1 MARTMEDQETPLA
14 NGICQCEGPNLAR
27 GFKFC
32 EPYDAVRQKGRGA
45 EPELRCGMQL
55 KERGRFLGFNREEVG
70 RANVRCR
77 KIKERVS
84 RIEAGTQSFLGF
96 TEKAQKDSVHTLSLL
111 SDQWTRIQN
120 DLYKIIHR
128 KFLESYAKKAPKE
141 EIVRSS
147 YFASNL
153 RFPLKTEDGVWSE
166 KTKMTNAFPMECPN
180 GIKDE
185 PGLHTDREH
194 EIVSQIHLLNKELE
208 TIRELKQ
215 AASEHVKLH
224 ASPFFRAKLE
234 LKLPR
239 FLPPKSPHNLL
250 EEELYLDP
258 WSLLVATI
266 FLNKTSAVAARPYVF
281 WFLEENPDPFTVVG
295 KKTEQLETYFGPLG
309 LQKRRAKQ
317 VWRMSYDFLYK
328 DWKRVGELHG
338 VGSYGEDAFR
348 MFCLGD
354 FSVDPKDRYLKI
366 YKAWYHMQD
375 KDSRL
380 HEMNC

>member
-1 MARTMEDQETPLA
+1 MAHTMKNQETPPA
-14 NGICQCEGPNLAR
+14 NGISQCEASEFAR
-27 GFKFC
+27 EFKLF
-32 EPYDAVRQKGRGA
+32 EPYDAVCQKGLVTEA
-45 EPELRCGMQL
+45 EQRCGLKL
-55 KERGRFLGFNREEVG
+55 KERGRFLGFNREEVS

-84 RIEAGTQSFLGF
+84 RIEAGTQSFFGF
-96 TEKAQKDSVHTLSLL
+96 TEKAQKDSVRTLSLL

-120 DLYKIIHR
+120 DLYKTIHR
-128 KFLESYAKKAPKE
+128 RFLENYTKKAPSE
-141 EIVRSS
+141 ETVCSS

-153 RFPLKTEDGVWSE
+153 MFPFKTEDKTWSE
-166 KTKMTNAFPMECPN
+166 KAKIPNVFPMECPN

-185 PGLHTDREH
+185 PDPHIDREH
-194 EIVSQIHLLNKELE
+194 EIVSQIHRLNKELE
-208 TIRELKQ
+208 KIRELKQ
-215 AASEHVKLH
+215 AASEQAKLH
-224 ASPFFRAKLE
+224 TSPFFRAKLE
-234 LKLPR
+234 LRLPR

-266 FLNKTSAVAARPYVF
+266 FLNKTSAMAARPYVF

-295 KKTEQLETYFGPLG
+295 KKVEQLETYFGPLG

-328 DWKRVGELHG
+328 DWKKVGELHG

-354 FSVDPKDRYLKI
+354 FSVDPKDRYLRI

-380 HEMNC
+380 QEMNS